1 MSLPLPTQAVIA
13 RQIDG
18 LRRRLRRW
26 LWLAGL
32 SRVLL
37 ALAAVLALS
46 FAADRTFR
54 MDRAQRAVSLALAAG
69 ILGYAVHRWLVRPL
83 RTQLTDDALCRR
95 VEQRHPELAD
105 SLISALQLGRVPDAT
120 TLGYSADFVA
130 ATVAAGTERSAG
142 FDFGEVLDRRRQRQ
156 HLWIVA
162 AVLATLVALGALF
175 AGPLSLWARRNL
187 LLQTVAWPQR
197 TRLVVEGLRD
207 GRLRV
212 PRGDDLELRVAAH
225 GIVPS
230 AVTVA
235 YRVTGHGG
243 GSDTALQVGPRG
255 FQWKYA
261 NVFAPMKLRVSGGD
275 AATEWIP
282 VELAERPMVAGLEL
296 AAELPAYT
304 GQGRRVLPAGESSYP
319 VLRGS
324 ALEVAGTATKPLA
337 TAALVWANHPP
348 MPCAIRDGTNFQVRL
363 PATALTNTAYQI
375 ELTDTE
381 GLAAKQLTRF
391 TLRVLDDARP
401 LVRAR
406 LAGIGQMI
414 TTRAV
419 VPLTGQLTDDY
430 AVAAG
435 WLTWQTGGTAK
446 DDATPAE
453 PRTGTAALTPTN
465 GWGHREIEVA
475 HRLDTAPIRLL
486 VDSYLA
492 LQVHAQDND
501 SVTGPKTNASAAITL
516 RVVTDE
522 TLREELIR
530 REQEQRQT
538 FEQII
543 GQQRQ
548 LLVDTRRLLAEP
560 DAMLLRETEKQ
571 QRLLGK
577 RCENIASQFAQV
589 LAEIENNK
597 LEEGSAAARSR
608 IQGGIVDPLGRL
620 TGQAIPAAARQLER
634 ATTATTPREALAPA
648 AADQQEILA
657 AMQTILQNMARWE
670 SFQQI
675 VNLIRDIHSTQKSLQ
690 DQTGK
695 ELERKIRGL
704 LEPTPTPPKP

>member
-1 MSLPLPTQAVIA
+1 MTMPFTTLAGIT
-13 RQIDG
+13 RQLDE

-37 ALAAVLALS
+37 TLAALLALS
-46 FAADRTFR
+46 FAVDRTFR

-69 ILGYAVHRWLVRPL
+69 TLGYAVYRWLVRPL
-83 RTQLTDDALCRR
+83 RTELTDDALCRR

-105 SLISALQLGRVPDAT
+105 SLISAFQLGRAPDAA

-130 ATVAAGTERSAG
+130 ATIAAGTQRSAG
-142 FDFGEVLDRRRQRQ
+142 FDFGDVLDRRRHRQ
-156 HLWIVA
+156 HLWIVT
-162 AVLATLVALGALF
+162 AVLVTLAALGVLF
-175 AGPLSLWARRNL
+175 TGSLALWARRNL
-187 LLQTVAWPQR
+187 FLQTVAWPQR
-197 TRLVVEGLRD
+197 THLAVEGLRD

-212 PRGDDLELRVAAH
+212 PRGDDLELRVTAN
-225 GIVPS
+225 GVVPA

-243 GSDTALQVGPRG
+243 GSDTLVQTGPRG
-255 FQWKYA
+255 FRWKYA
-261 NVFAPMKLRVSGGD
+261 NVFAPMKLRASGGD
-275 AATEWIP
+275 ATTEWIP
-282 VELAERPMVAGLEL
+282 VELSERPMVAGLEL

-324 ALEVAGTATKPLA
+324 ALDVAGTATKPLA
-337 TAALVWANHPP
+337 SAALVWANHPP
-348 MPCAIRDGTNFQVRL
+348 LPCAILDGSNFQVRL
-363 PATALTNTAYQI
+363 PSTALTNTAYQI

-391 TLRVLDDARP
+391 TLRILDDARP

-435 WLTWQTGGTAK
+435 WLTWQTGGTAQ

-465 GWGHREIEVA
+465 GWGRKEIEFA
-475 HRLDTAPIRLL
+475 HRLDTAPIGLL

-501 SVTGPKTNASAAITL
+501 AVTGPKTNASAAISL

-530 REQEQRQT
+530 REQEQRQA
-538 FEQII
+538 FEQTI

-560 DAMLLRETEKQ
+560 DAVLLREIEKQ

-577 RCENIASQFAQV
+577 RCENIAGQFAQI

-597 LEEGSAAARSR
+597 LEEGSSSARPR
-608 IQGGIVDPLGRL
+608 IAGGIVEPLGRL
-620 TGQAIPAAARQLER
+620 TDQAIPGAARQLER
-634 ATTATTPREALAPA
+634 ATTATTPREALATA
-648 AADQQEILA
+648 AAEQQEILN

-670 SFQQI
+670 SFQQV
-675 VNLIRDIHSTQKSLQ
+675 VNLIRNIQSAQKSLR

-695 ELERKIRGL
+695 ELERRIRGL
-704 LEPTPTPPKP
+704 IEPTPVPPKP